1 MSVVVFVA
9 DSDHPGSKG
18 GRLQPAYRAWS
29 DALLV
34 RRARN
39 ADEKKVAALTMRA
52 TAQIARAEP
61 ISPYG
66 SSVDIAP
73 ESCLI
78 AKSSDLMRLY
88 FPPTWTDVLL
98 GHLVDTGFSRA
109 ACEELIMPCDDPW
122 VLIDATKMAAVL
134 LETPADL
141 LGAIEDFFC
150 DEIDEYVDSLS
161 DLHLGSIPSEDFE
174 ILVPCK
180 T

>member
-1 MSVVVFVA
+1 
-9 DSDHPGSKG
+9 
-18 GRLQPAYRAWS
+18 
-29 DALLV
+29 
-34 RRARN
+34 
-39 ADEKKVAALTMRA
+39 
-52 TAQIARAEP
+52 
-61 ISPYG
+61 
-66 SSVDIAP
+66 
-73 ESCLI
+73 
-78 AKSSDLMRLY
+78 
-88 FPPTWTDVLL
+88 
-98 GHLVDTGFSRA
+98 
-109 ACEELIMPCDDPW
+109 MPCDDPW